1 MKNRQHDHGSEGKGM
16 AEEDRTISAPYRG
29 GQFFEIT
36 VRGHLDSTWS
46 DWLEGLEVKQL
57 DSGEMVL
64 SGIIVDQ
71 AALMGILNK
80 LNRLNLA
87 LLSVSQINKA
97 HLS

>member
-1 MKNRQHDHGSEGKGM
+1 MENRQHDRDGEGKAM
-16 AEEDRTISAPYRG
+16 AGEDQAASSACCDGR
-29 GQFFEIT
+29 FFEIT
-36 VRGHLDSTWS
+36 VKGHLNSTWS

-71 AALMGILNK
+71 AALIGILNK

-97 HLS
+97 HSN

>member
-1 MKNRQHDHGSEGKGM
+1 MENRQHDHGGEGKAM
-16 AEEDRTISAPYRG
+16 AEEDRAASSTCCSGR
-29 GQFFEIT
+29 FFEIM
-36 VRGHLDSTWS
+36 VKGHLSSTWS

-80 LNRLNLA
+80 LNRLNPA

-97 HLS
+97 HPS